1 MTPGRPLRIL
11 VVNWLD
17 RENPKSGGAEVH
29 LHETF
34 GRLASRGHSV
44 TALVSGWPGLAPRAS
59 LDGIDVHRAGSRN
72 TFSLAGPRYFREHL
86 GGQRFDV
93 VVEDLNKV
101 PVFTPWWSETPTV
114 LLVHHLFG
122 NTAFQAASTPVALAT
137 VLLERAIP
145 RAYRYVPTI
154 SVSESTRDDL
164 VMRGLDAAHIEVV
177 PNGIDLDHHT
187 PGPEGERFEE
197 PTLVFL
203 GRLNRYK
210 RLDLV
215 LRALVRLEHEGIRV
229 RLLVAGSGPEREAWE
244 QQAASL
250 GIADRV
256 EFLGF
261 VPEAEKLH
269 LLRRSWL
276 HVLTS
281 VKEGWGISNLEAG
294 ACGTPTVASD
304 APGLRE
310 SVVDGETGVLVP
322 HGDVAALSTALAK
335 LLTDPALRRRMGS
348 AARRFAERYSWD
360 ATADGVERVL
370 HRVVA
375 RGTPESALPAN
386 FGRQVTSLDREEHP

>member
-1 MTPGRPLRIL
+1 MTPDRPLSIL

-17 RENPKSGGAEVH
+17 LENPKSGGAEVH

-59 LDGIDVHRAGSRN
+59 LDGIDVHRAGTRN
-72 TFSLAGPRYFREHL
+72 TFSLAAPRYFREHF
-86 GGQRFDV
+86 GGHGFDV
-93 VVEDLNKV
+93 IVEDLNKV

-122 NTAFQAASTPVALAT
+122 STAFQAAPPPVALAT
-137 VLLERAIP
+137 VWLERTIP
-145 RAYRYVPTI
+145 RAYRDVPTI
-154 SVSESTRDDL
+154 SVSESTREDL
-164 VMRGLDAAHIEVV
+164 VVRGLDREQIEVV
-177 PNGIDLDHHT
+177 PNGIDLERHV
-187 PGPEGERFEE
+187 PGPEEERFEE

-215 LRALVRLEHEGIRV
+215 LRALVRLEHEGIRA

-244 QQAASL
+244 AQAAAL

-261 VPEAEKLH
+261 IPEAHKLEI
-269 LLRRSWL
+269 LRRSWL

-281 VKEGWGISNLEAG
+281 VKEGWGISNLEAA

-322 HGDVAALSTALAK
+322 HGDVGTLSAALAG
-335 LLTDPALRRRMGS
+335 LLTDAALRRRMGG

-375 RGTPESALPAN
+375 RATPLS
-386 FGRQVTSLDREEHP
+386 R